1 MTISLRRALA
11 AMLVTM
17 ATLDAHATELAVI
30 VSARSTTPMLGRDQ
44 VAAIFLGQTPTF
56 PDGAMVT
63 AIDQPLGN
71 GTRDAFY
78 AQVTSKSPA
87 LLKAYWSKLLFT
99 GRGQPPREVAGNAA
113 IKKMVADTPGMIGYI
128 DSSALDASVRA
139 VLLVH

>member
-1 MTISLRRALA
+1 MMISPRRTLAILLMAL
-11 AMLVTM
+11 
-17 ATLDAHATELAVI
+17 ATLDANANELAVI
-30 VSARSTTPMLGRDQ
+30 VSARSTTPMLARDQ
-44 VAAIFLGQTPTF
+44 VAAIFLGQTPTL
-56 PDGAMVT
+56 PDGALVT

-113 IKKMVADTPGMIGYI
+113 IKKLVADTPGMIGYI